1 MYKYNLHLYLNLYIY
16 LHHSFDSCLNLYLY
30 SYSNILTS
38 NFILYQSLG
47 LNHKLQSLLQSKTKA
62 KALTFTILNIDINLN
77 LNFIL
82 LSLIS
87 ILKGQCHKILC
98 VGFSSNSP
106 SWSHQRYP
114 GTISIFSESL
124 RRYSPKSWL
133 SGV

>member
-16 LHHSFDSCLNLYLY
+16 LHDSFDSYLNLYLY
-30 SYSNILTS
+30 LYSNISTS

-87 ILKGQCHKILC
+87 ILKGQCHKIFVC
-98 VGFSSNSP
+98 WF
-106 SWSHQRYP
+106 Y
-114 GTISIFSESL
+114 I
-124 RRYSPKSWL
+124 K
-133 SGV
+133 